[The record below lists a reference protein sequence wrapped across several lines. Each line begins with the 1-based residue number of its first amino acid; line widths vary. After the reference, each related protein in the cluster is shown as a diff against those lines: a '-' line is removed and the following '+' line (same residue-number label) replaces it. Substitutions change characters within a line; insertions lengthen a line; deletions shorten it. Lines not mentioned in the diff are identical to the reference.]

1 MLPSLSAL
9 RAFDAAARRGS
20 FRAASEEL
28 SVTPT
33 AISHHIRSLEEHL
46 GIELFERAGRKV
58 RLTEDG
64 ARLAETTEQAFGML
78 DNTVRALKRSSRR
91 VVRLTAGPILTA
103 RWLMPMISDFWE
115 QNPRIELEVVPS
127 YRPRMEDRAHA
138 DIAISWER
146 LADMPSSAIKLL
158 ELRPVAIASEG
169 YIDQYG
175 PIRSPSDLLTKP
187 ILHQRN
193 HWGWLDWFTAMN
205 VQPKTSL
212 RGPIFEDANVLL
224 RGAAE
229 GQGAVVGWL
238 PLIDQDLRE
247 GRIVRLFDEDI
258 TPTHGYFVEVGS
270 SIHSQRDIGAVMNWL
285 ISQSEAMN
293 ELSVCR

>member
-46 GIELFERAGRKV
+46 GVRLFERVGREVK
-58 RLTEDG
+58 LTEDG
-64 ARLAETTEQAFGML
+64 VRLAETTGKAFGML
-78 DNTVRALKRSSRR
+78 EESVRALKRSSRK
-91 VVRLTAGPILTA
+91 VVRVTAGPIVTA

-115 QNPRIELEVVPS
+115 RHPGIELEVVPS
-127 YRPRMEDRAHA
+127 YRPRMQDRAQA

-146 LADMPSSAIKLL
+146 LANAPQDAIKLL
-158 ELRPVAIASEG
+158 ELRPVAIASEA
-169 YIDQYG
+169 YISQNG
-175 PIRSPSDLLTKP
+175 PIRSPSDLLNLP

-193 HWGWLDWFTAMN
+193 HWGWLDWFTAMGLK
-205 VQPKTSL
+205 PKTPL
-212 RGPIFEDANVLL
+212 RGPVFEDANVLL
-224 RGAAE
+224 RGAAD

-238 PLIDQDLRE
+238 PLIDQDLRD
-247 GRIVRLFDEDI
+247 GRVVRLFEEDI
-258 TPTHGYFVEVGS
+258 TPTHGYFVET
-270 SIHSQRDIGAVMNWL
+270 HSRGQLRRDVRAVLDWL
-285 ISQSEAMN
+285 VSQSGKVGGD
-293 ELSVCR
+293 LT